1 MSKKTKLP
9 STAETLKNKIDLKKS
24 EKEID
29 GIKQE
34 INKLNKLED
43 AERKK
48 IDEMRTSIFLPK
60 EIHKKI
66 KIYCAQEGT
75 ISMKEFITHAIIKSV
90 NEIIID

>member
-43 AERKK
+43 AERRK

-75 ISMKEFITHAIIKSV
+75 ISMKDFITQAIIKSA
-90 NEIIID
+90 NELIKD

>member
-75 ISMKEFITHAIIKSV
+75 ISMKEFITQAIIKSV

>member
-48 IDEMRTSIFLPK
+48 IDEMRTSIFLPN

-75 ISMKEFITHAIIKSV
+75 ISMKEFITQAIIKSV

>member
-43 AERKK
+43 AERRK

-75 ISMKEFITHAIIKSV
+75 ISMKDFITQAIIKSV

>member
-43 AERKK
+43 AERRK

-75 ISMKEFITHAIIKSV
+75 ISMKEFITQAIIKSV

>member
-9 STAETLKNKIDLKKS
+9 STAETLKTKIDLKKS

-43 AERKK
+43 AERRK

-60 EIHKKI
+60 EIHQKI

-75 ISMKEFITHAIIKSV
+75 ISMKEFITHAIIKSA
-90 NEIIID
+90 NELIKD